1 MRVMMVSPG
10 FPIGC
15 EAEIGTMIIYK
26 WSLTIP
32 LVLMTMV
39 DMTVERKMEESF
51 ERTSANLE
59 MYSGAKIPNAPES
72 LEGGNVGLK
81 FQSKMLRMW

>member
-1 MRVMMVSPG
+1 MVSPG

-59 MYSGAKIPNAPES
+59 MYSGAKILKATET
-72 LEGGNVGLK
+72 LDGINVGLEL
-81 FQSKMLRMW
+81 QSKMLRI